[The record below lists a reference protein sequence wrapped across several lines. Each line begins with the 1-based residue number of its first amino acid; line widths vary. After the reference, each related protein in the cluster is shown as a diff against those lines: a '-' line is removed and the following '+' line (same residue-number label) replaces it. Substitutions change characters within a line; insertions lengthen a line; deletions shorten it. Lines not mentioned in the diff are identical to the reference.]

1 MEVSRTIFFITKKPK
16 LPVQFNIWRK
26 GLKINSG
33 ENKIKQK
40 INVKKLIKTIKKNYK
55 NKKNIIKIKKKH
67 KIKKHKTKII
77 KIKKQKIFTI
87 IFTEIT
93 AETYDAACKNV
104 LRGFFSPTHGD
115 F

>member
-55 NKKNIIKIKKKH
+55 NKKNIIKIKK
-67 KIKKHKTKII
+67 HKTKII